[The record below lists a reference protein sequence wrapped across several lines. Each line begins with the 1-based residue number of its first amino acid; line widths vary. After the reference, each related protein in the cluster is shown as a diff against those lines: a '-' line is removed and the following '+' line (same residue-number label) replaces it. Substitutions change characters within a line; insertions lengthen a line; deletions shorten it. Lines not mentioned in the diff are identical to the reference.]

1 MKGINSLEMKKKM
14 MVLGVVCLFIGYNAF
29 GQSTFKESV
38 LDEEPY
44 FALHNGRLND
54 SLFLRDLCI
63 LRHFGKFDGVD
74 SSLLKA
80 PVLANMM
87 IEQVRAGKAATYRT
101 LIEYITDFKTT
112 EAYRQ
117 FTEGVQLLKKLQ
129 DKKVNPA
136 NWEEDKLLFVRMG
149 FTESDL
155 DDFKNYISEPG
166 KSEFTY
172 KQAYAAYMKEIE
184 ALSPKPKKS
193 K

>member
-1 MKGINSLEMKKKM
+1 MKKKW
-14 MVLGVVCLFIGYNAF
+14 MVLGVVWLFIGYNAF

-44 FALHNGRLND
+44 FALHNGHLND
-54 SLFLRDLCI
+54 SLFLRDLRI
-63 LRHFGKFDGVD
+63 LRHFGTFDGVD

-87 IEQVRAGKAATYRT
+87 IEQVRAGKPATYRT
-101 LIEYITDFKTT
+101 LVEYIIDFKKT

-117 FTEGVQLLKKLQ
+117 FTEGLQLLKRLQ

-136 NWEEDKLLFVRMG
+136 NWEEDKVLFVRMG

-155 DDFKNYISEPG
+155 DDFKNYISEPA

-184 ALSPKPKKS
+184 ALSPKPKRS